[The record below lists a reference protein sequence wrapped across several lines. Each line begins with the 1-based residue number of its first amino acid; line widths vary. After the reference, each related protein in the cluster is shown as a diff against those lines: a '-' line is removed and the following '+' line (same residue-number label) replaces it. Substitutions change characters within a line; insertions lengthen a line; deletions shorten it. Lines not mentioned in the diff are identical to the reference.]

1 MPSLAHEPAVT
12 IEVAGRVD
20 IHSDTYTPAVADLVE
35 NRIGTPRHAGTADA
49 GKKKT
54 GRERHITAVHAS
66 DQSTRPHR
74 RPSNPSSRM
83 RSQRVRVSRS
93 VRICAKRAGSFSSPP
108 SASTAVPYRSSAVSV
123 SSGTLPA
130 SASCLRLS

>member
-1 MPSLAHEPAVT
+1 MPSLAPEPAAT

-20 IHSDTYTPAVADLVE
+20 THSGTYTPAVADLVE
-35 NRIGTPRHAGTADA
+35 NRIGTPKHAGTADA
-49 GKKKT
+49 GKKNT
-54 GRERHITAVHAS
+54 GRERHITAIHAP

-93 VRICAKRAGSFSSPP
+93 VRIWANFAGSFSSPP
-108 SASTAVPYRSSAVSV
+108 SASTAVPNSSSAVSV

-130 SASCLRLS
+130 SASCFRLS